1 MKDMMFLYGNNENNQ
16 YTVRIEIQLKEAVD
30 GGVLEHAV
38 SVAEKRYPY
47 FRIKVVRDEKG
58 ELDIVFNDAP
68 ISVTRGD
75 AAVCL
80 GTEKANYHYVAVA
93 YSEKN
98 VYFDFYHALTDA
110 AGFIPFIKSVLYYYF
125 SEKYHVEIASDGI
138 NLVGSEI
145 PYEEICDPV
154 PQFSTEGINPF
165 YEYKKVPQFDF
176 YNDGGMKFSEGI
188 LYRIKIREADLM
200 KYAKSNDGS
209 PNAIFSVFLC
219 KAIAQKHLNVELP
232 IVGGVAINLRSAYGL
247 AANNYHNLVQ
257 VLHLKYDKAIWNWD
271 ISKLLSCSRGMI
283 FLQSQPENFVAG
295 YSNKNKF
302 YDYIAQQGTDEERW
316 KIIMNIM
323 ESHNLDTFD
332 ISYVGCINWG
342 ALERYIDGVYSISYP
357 SRGRGIS
364 VKMNAVNGFFTM
376 TFVQKFTGDTY
387 IKNFLN
393 VLKMEGIECL
403 VEDPTPVE
411 TAKVLTYCK

>member
-1 MKDMMFLYGNNENNQ
+1 
-16 YTVRIEIQLKEAVD
+16 
-30 GGVLEHAV
+30 
-38 SVAEKRYPY
+38 
-47 FRIKVVRDEKG
+47 
-58 ELDIVFNDAP
+58 
-68 ISVTRGD
+68 
-75 AAVCL
+75 
-80 GTEKANYHYVAVA
+80 
-93 YSEKN
+93 
-98 VYFDFYHALTDA
+98 
-110 AGFIPFIKSVLYYYF
+110 
-125 SEKYHVEIASDGI
+125 
-138 NLVGSEI
+138 
-145 PYEEICDPV
+145 
-154 PQFSTEGINPF
+154 
-165 YEYKKVPQFDF
+165 
-176 YNDGGMKFSEGI
+176 
-188 LYRIKIREADLM
+188 
-200 KYAKSNDGS
+200 
-209 PNAIFSVFLC
+209 
-219 KAIAQKHLNVELP
+219 
-232 IVGGVAINLRSAYGL
+232 
-247 AANNYHNLVQ
+247 
-257 VLHLKYDKAIWNWD
+257 
-271 ISKLLSCSRGMI
+271 MI

-332 ISYVGCINWG
+332 ISYVGRINWG